1 MLDRLARWWYGPPPA
16 RRVVKV
22 IAFNEGDPVHGF
34 HEYLKWDPDQLYGVS
49 WEAAVRALTG
59 FPESRLE
66 IRLVEGYRKRR
77 VVLYPG
83 EILDTDFPKSDRPL
97 VISAKLVPVPGSGAV
112 GMDVT
117 RRIQKYLGNDL
128 RSVHDMFPFDDA
140 EDNATRFSHVRIL
153 NLALTVVDMSLA
165 LGRVSHCGRKEGVS
179 LE

>member
-16 RRVVKV
+16 RRVAKV

-34 HEYLKWDPDQLYGVS
+34 HEYLTWDPDEFRGVAWQS
-49 WEAAVRALTG
+49 AVRALTG

-77 VVLYPG
+77 VVVYPG
-83 EILDTDFPKSDRPL
+83 EILDTDFPISQRPL
-97 VISAKLVPVPGSGAV
+97 VMSAQLVPVAGSGAT
-112 GMDVT
+112 GMNVT

-128 RSVHDMFPFDDA
+128 RSAHDMFPFDDA
-140 EDNATRFSHVRIL
+140 EDNAQRFSHVRIL
-153 NLALTVVDMSLA
+153 NLALTIVDMPLA
-165 LGRVSHCGRKEGVS
+165 TLHCGGEKCVS